1 MDTQNHTEFFRQ
13 SAESG
18 NEDKIFDVNKEGRF
32 DAEGNN
38 FPDGGSVRTYADLDL
53 LFTRKPETKDVN
65 ILNNITA
72 VKRSI
77 RNLVFLNFYEKPFN
91 PDIGSDIRATLFEP
105 VTQLTAFILTK
116 NIEEVIEN
124 YEPRAR
130 VISITALPTLDRN
143 AYNVSLSF
151 FVVNV
156 PTELVDLTLFL
167 ERLR

>member
-1 MDTQNHTEFFRQ
+1 MKK
-13 SAESG
+13 ESLDEYRSNITLHLTRVSG
-18 NEDKIFDVNKEGRF
+18 DIEHIKENVESINKHLNLINGRF
-32 DAEGNN
+32 RTAE
-38 FPDGGSVRTYADLDL
+38 
-53 LFTRKPETKDVN
+53 
-65 ILNNITA
+65 NNITA

-105 VTQLTAFILTK
+105 VSQLSAFVLTR
-116 NIEEVIEN
+116 NIEEVVEN

-130 VISITALPTLDRN
+130 IISITALPTLDRN